1 MQAFEHKK
9 NLLGIF
15 AQHRVAANLLMVIM
29 LMSGVWALTKMNTQF
44 LPNFALDFI
53 SVTVTW
59 RGASTED
66 IETGITRPI
75 EQELR
80 SLEGVR
86 KMNSTSAI
94 GLSNILLEYEEGTDM
109 GIALDRVNEK
119 VSLIRNLPQTAEKP
133 EISKIER
140 YDLIGRVLITGV
152 SDPSELR
159 YLTRKMESDLLDR
172 GISKIDITGLP
183 EEEIAIQIK
192 TATLQALGL
201 TLPQIG
207 QKIANLSRD
216 LPAGSIGK
224 GNVARQLRSLEQKRT
239 EIEFAKLP
247 IISDKSGRLIR
258 LGDIAKIERRPRDK
272 ETRLTYMGQPAVE
285 LQLLRMEN
293 NDALKSAK
301 IMQMW
306 LEEARQQLPPNIRLH
321 VYDETWKLISD
332 RINLLLKNG
341 LGGLVLVVAVLFL
354 FLNSRVAFWVAA
366 GIPISLMGMLGVLLV
381 AGGSINMVS
390 LFAMIMALGI
400 VVDDAIVVGED
411 AFAHYQMGERSLMAA
426 EGGAQRMFA
435 PVTASMLTTVSAF
448 LPLMLIGGIMGNIL
462 FEIPFVM
469 VCVLI
474 ASLIECFFV
483 LPGHLRH
490 SFHSMHEKAVSATR
504 QKLEKGFDTF
514 RDVYFRALVVKM
526 IEYRWTLVSFMLATL
541 ILTFGLLASG
551 KLHFTFFPSPEGNIL
566 AANVN
571 FVAGTSPERV
581 DKFLDHLEDT
591 LYQTEKQYGEKLVNV
606 VISRHG
612 TNIPLKQGGGR
623 SGDQFGG
630 LMIELM
636 PSDTRS
642 VRNKA
647 LIRAWQENIHQP
659 PGLESF
665 TISERQAGPPGGD
678 LEIRLIGDNTT
689 QLKAAALELTEKLK
703 TFKGVSGVQD
713 DMPYGREEWI
723 YSLTPL
729 GESLGLTI
737 DDVGRQLR
745 AAFDGYLA
753 QIYQDGD
760 DEMEVR
766 VLLPD
771 EERDSL
777 ATLESFNLQLP
788 NGETILFSSAVKVET
803 RRGFEALRHAQGH
816 LAAQVSGDV
825 DSSVNNNNTIIS
837 ELEASFLPNLASH
850 YSVEYSLE
858 GRAADQAE
866 TFADMKRGLLL
877 GVAMMYII
885 LAWQFA
891 SYGWPLVVM
900 AIIPFGLVGAI
911 TGHWLTG
918 LDLTILSLFGFFGLS
933 GIVVND
939 SIVLVTF
946 YRHLREGG
954 MPVSEALVEAACQ
967 RLRAV
972 LLTSLTTI
980 FGLMP
985 LLFETSLQAQFLI
998 PMATSISFGLM
1009 FSTFLVLLAVPT
1021 LLSFYESVMV
1031 GKGSKV

>member
-9 NLLGIF
+9 NLIGIF
-15 AQHRVAANLLMVIM
+15 AQHKVAANLLMVIM
-29 LMSGVWALTKMNTQF
+29 LMSGFWALTKMNTQF

-53 SVTVTW
+53 SVNVAW

-80 SLEGVR
+80 NLEGVR

-94 GLSNILLEYEEGTDM
+94 GVSSVLLEYEEGTDM

-119 VSLIRNLPQTAEKP
+119 ISLIRNLPKTAEKP
-133 EISKIER
+133 EISKVEGHE
-140 YDLIGRVLITGV
+140 LIGRVLITGV
-152 SDPSELR
+152 SDPNELR
-159 YLTRKMESDLLDR
+159 YLTRKMENELLDR
-172 GISKIDITGLP
+172 GISKIEITGLP
-183 EEEIAIQIK
+183 EEEIAIQVK
-192 TATLQALGL
+192 TETLQALGL

-207 QKIANLSRD
+207 QKVANLSRD

-224 GNVARQLRSLEQKRT
+224 QDVARQLRSLEQKRT

-247 IISDKSGRLIR
+247 IIADKSGRLIH
-258 LGDIAKIERRPRDK
+258 LGDIAEIKRRPRDR
-272 ETRLTYMGQPAVE
+272 EVRITYQGKPAVE

-301 IMQMW
+301 TMQAW
-306 LEEARQQLPPNIRLH
+306 IKETRQKLPPNLQLH
-321 VYDETWKLISD
+321 VYDESWKLIND
-332 RINLLLKNG
+332 RISLLLKNG
-341 LGGLVLVVAVLFL
+341 LGGLALVVAVLFF

-366 GIPISLMGMLGVLLV
+366 GIPIALMGMLGVLFV

-411 AFAHYQMGERSLMAA
+411 AFAHYQMGERSLLAA
-426 EGGAQRMFA
+426 EGGAQRMLA

-448 LPLMLIGGIMGNIL
+448 LPLMLIGGIMGNVL

-474 ASLIECFFV
+474 ASVIECFFV

-490 SFHSMHEKAVSATR
+490 SFHSMHEKTVSATR
-504 QKLEKGFDTF
+504 MKLEKGFNTF
-514 RDVYFRALVVKM
+514 RDVYFRALITKT
-526 IEYRWTLVSFMLATL
+526 IEYRWTLVSVMLTML

-581 DKFLDHLEDT
+581 DKFLAHLEDT
-591 LYQTEKQYGEKLVNV
+591 LHQTEEQFGEKLTKV
-606 VISRHG
+606 VVSRHG
-612 TNIPLKQGGGR
+612 NNVPIKQGSGR

-630 LMIELM
+630 LMVELIS
-636 PSDTRS
+636 SDTRN

-647 LIRAWQENIHQP
+647 LIRAWQNNIHYP
-659 PGLESF
+659 PGLESLII
-665 TISERQAGPPGGD
+665 TERRGGPPGGD
-678 LEIRLIGDNTT
+678 LEIRLMGNSTE
-689 QLKAAALELTEKLK
+689 QLKAAALELTEQLK
-703 TFKGVSGVQD
+703 TFEGVSGVQD

-737 DDVGRQLR
+737 DAVGGQLR
-745 AAFDGYLA
+745 AAFDGYLT
-753 QIYQDGD
+753 QIFQDGN
-760 DEMEVR
+760 DEIEVR

-771 EERDSL
+771 AERDNL
-777 ATLESFNLQLP
+777 ATLENFNLQLA
-788 NGETILFSSAVKVET
+788 NGESIPFSSAVEVET
-803 RRGFEALRHAQGH
+803 RRGFEALRHFQGR

-825 DSSVNNNNTIIS
+825 DNTINNNNNIIE
-837 ELEASFLPNLASH
+837 ELKKEFLPDLASR
-850 YSVEYSLE
+850 YSLEYSLE
-858 GRAADQAE
+858 GRAAEQAE
-866 TFADMKRGLLL
+866 TLTDMKRGLVLA
-877 GVAMMYII
+877 VAMMYII

-911 TGHWLTG
+911 SGHWLMG
-918 LDLTILSLFGFFGLS
+918 MDLTILSLFGFFGLS

-946 YRHLREGG
+946 YRDLREEG
-954 MPVSEALVEAACQ
+954 MPVFEALVEASCQ

-980 FGLMP
+980 LGLTP

-998 PMATSISFGLM
+998 PMATSISFGLI
-1009 FSTFLVLLAVPT
+1009 FSTFLVLLAVPA

-1031 GKGSKV
+1031 RKGSKS